1 MIKRIGKYVIPTD
14 KDEDDEDTSSLE
26 EGYESDEE
34 EMAGN
39 NEIHQHS
46 QHHKQPQIEIK
57 EKVEDFKE
65 KLLSKKTERE
75 GKIKQG

>member
-26 EGYESDEE
+26 KGYESDEE
-34 EMAGN
+34 ELAGK

-46 QHHKQPQIEIK
+46 QKLKQPQIEIK
-57 EKVEDFKE
+57 QNVEDLGE

-75 GKIKQG
+75 GKIKQM